1 MAGLLL
7 FARGFLLTRVELKG
21 ESGCDD
27 AAHLTPQREPRAEGA
42 GCWAEAP
49 VRKVVVLIIDGLRW
63 DIAASQA
70 RSAVRGRLLALPT
83 LLTLARERG
92 AALLPFVAD
101 PPTTTQQRLKGL
113 LTGASR
119 MRYNARQPAQSS
131 ETSLLA
137 GGLPTFVDVGDSFGA
152 PALLEDNLVAALRR
166 CGRRVALLGD
176 DTWLQLFPASL
187 FSVAHPFPSF
197 NVADLHTVDDGVA
210 AHLAPLLATS
220 DGWDVLVAHFLGV
233 DHAGHTHG
241 VDSAEMAAKL
251 AQMDAQAASVVEALA
266 SDAAHDG
273 TLLLLLGDHGMTWA
287 GDHGG
292 ASDEETRS
300 ALFAMRP
307 RGGGEAERNT
317 ARNGADLAMP
327 QLDFAATLALL
338 LGVPVPFGSVGR
350 VSAPLWAAAGGDA
363 AGFSA
368 ARRANAWQV
377 ARAMD
382 AYSAAGAFAPADV
395 AALRR
400 LYADAAESDDAA
412 AANAF
417 LAAAAALARAQWT
430 TFAAAP
436 MAAGLAVLAAA
447 LAAHAYTLHAA
458 MPGSI
463 AAADVHAPLAVAAGV
478 IAAVSLA
485 GPFSVGFMQV
495 EQAASHAPMLAY
507 AAAST
512 LIASWRVLRGR
523 ASAAQLVS
531 ACMLLAATAAI
542 SAAAMPGEDK
552 PAGADAAALPP
563 LRLAAAAARALLPL
577 VVLPAALLPRG
588 KARSAG
594 VAAAA
599 WACHA
604 AVALHWAAH
613 DAAAAGWPVPPDAAR
628 AARLLLPRGVFAV
641 GAGMA
646 LAAAT
651 GVARGAVSSP
661 DAASRHALTALI
673 APLLLLTGR
682 SAPMLALLAAAQ
694 TAALL
699 RCHAACTPPDA
710 AHAPA
715 GANTATRPA
724 APLTRCGVL
733 SLAVASHFA
742 ALQLFGATGHRSSF
756 DALHFK
762 AAFTVRHAFAAL
774 LLQQSDKPPDASQG
788 FDEFGFARQGAL
800 LAANTWAA
808 ELVAYATLPA
818 LAHFAAG
825 GDLASSDAFWRSAA
839 LLLATRGLL
848 HASGAAA
855 ATAAAAVLRRHLHVW
870 SLFAPKFVFEAARL
884 LLTDALALAA
894 LAAAAMAQRRAKL
907 HTA

>member
-1 MAGLLL
+1 M
-7 FARGFLLTRVELKG
+7 
-21 ESGCDD
+21 
-27 AAHLTPQREPRAEGA
+27 H
-42 GCWAEAP
+42 
-49 VRKVVVLIIDGLRW
+49 
-63 DIAASQA
+63 
-70 RSAVRGRLLALPT
+70 
-83 LLTLARERG
+83 
-92 AALLPFVAD
+92 
-101 PPTTTQQRLKGL
+101 
-113 LTGASR
+113 
-119 MRYNARQPAQSS
+119 AQSA
-131 ETSLLA
+131 ETHALA

-152 PALLEDNLVAALRR
+152 PALLEDNLVASLRR

-176 DTWLQLFPASL
+176 DTWLQLFPASV
-187 FSVAHPFPSF
+187 FAVAHPFPSF

-210 AHLAPLLATS
+210 AHLAPLLA
-220 DGWDVLVAHFLGV
+220 DPGGWDVLVAHFLGV

-241 VDSAEMAAKL
+241 VDSAETAAKL

-307 RGGGEAERNT
+307 RGGGERK
-317 ARNGADLAMP
+317 RNGALGAEMP

-363 AGFSA
+363 AGFAA

-400 LYADAAESDDAA
+400 LYADAAETDDAA
-412 AANAF
+412 AADAF

-430 TFAAAP
+430 TFGAAP
-436 MAAGLAVLAAA
+436 MGAGLAVLAAA
-447 LAAHAYTLHAA
+447 LAAHAYALRAA
-458 MPGSI
+458 MPSSVGD
-463 AAADVHAPLAVAAGV
+463 ADTHAPLAVAAAV
-478 IAAVSLA
+478 IAAASMA

-507 AAAST
+507 AAASA
-512 LIASWRVLRGR
+512 LLAAWRLLRGR
-523 ASAAQLVS
+523 AGAAQLGA
-531 ACMLLAATAAI
+531 ACALLAATAGIAL
-542 SAAAMPGEDK
+542 AAMPGEDK
-552 PAGADAAALPP
+552 PGGADAAALPP

-577 VVLPAALLPRG
+577 AALPLVLLPRA
-588 KARSAG
+588 KARSAWI
-594 VAAAA
+594 AAAA

-613 DAAAAGWPVPPDAAR
+613 DAAAAGWRVPLDAAR
-628 AARLLLPRGVFAV
+628 AARLLLPRTVFAV
-641 GAGMA
+641 SAGMA

-651 GVARGAVSSP
+651 GVARGGVSSP
-661 DAASRHALTALI
+661 GSASRHALAALA
-673 APLLLLTGR
+673 APLLLLSGR
-682 SAPMLALLAAAQ
+682 SAPLLALLAAAQ
-694 TAALL
+694 AAALL
-699 RCHAACTPPDA
+699 RCHAACAPPDA

-733 SLAVASHFA
+733 SLAIASHFA

-762 AAFTVRHAFAAL
+762 AAFTVRHAYFSRLAL
-774 LLQQSDKPPDASQG
+774 LLSSLSAFRCIRGSMSSTSRVRARCLRPTRGPPSW
-788 FDEFGFARQGAL
+788 L
-800 LAANTWAA
+800 LTLRCPRWRIPPR
-808 ELVAYATLPA
+808 VAISPATLSGARLRCCWRPA
-818 LAHFAAG
+818 GCSTPLARRPPPRLPRRC
-825 GDLASSDAFWRSAA
+825 GDTCTFGRCLLRSLFLRRRGCCSRTRWRWPRWPPQPWRSGARSRMRHDEA
-839 LLLATRGLL
+839 YTRAQLRG
-848 HASGAAA
+848 SGG
-855 ATAAAAVLRRHLHVW
+855 
-870 SLFAPKFVFEAARL
+870 APAGC
-884 LLTDALALAA
+884 
-894 LAAAAMAQRRAKL
+894 QRRTTL
-907 HTA
+907 QSLRPPGFLG